1 MCGQACAAATSPTQV
16 TTVHTLA
23 LKVQQGSPH
32 ECNILAS
39 FFFYNTR
46 KWSYNVYLLYSN
58 WVISYK
64 VNYNKVQ
71 QIKTNNWD
79 NTAAEMLT
87 DAMTLKK
94 KSNKF

>member
-1 MCGQACAAATSPTQV
+1 MNAIFWL
-16 TTVHTLA
+16 H
-23 LKVQQGSPH
+23 
-32 ECNILAS
+32 

>member
-1 MCGQACAAATSPTQV
+1 MQYFGF
-16 TTVHTLA
+16 
-23 LKVQQGSPH
+23 
-32 ECNILAS
+32 I
-39 FFFYNTR
+39 FFYNTR